1 MRIDPILMLLV
12 AVLLTI
18 LGFLAGC
25 DWTLCNYIDDLEE
38 AVDDERPVDP

>member
-1 MRIDPILMLLV
+1 MRIDPIVALLV

-25 DWTLCNYIDDLEE
+25 DWALCNYIDGLEE
-38 AVDDERPVDP
+38 VGDDDGPVEP